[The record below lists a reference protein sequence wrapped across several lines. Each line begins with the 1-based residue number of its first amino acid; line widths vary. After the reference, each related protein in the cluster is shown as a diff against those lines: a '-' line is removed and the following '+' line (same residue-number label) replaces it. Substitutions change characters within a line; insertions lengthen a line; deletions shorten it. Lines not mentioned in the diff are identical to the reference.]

1 MRDFWNL
8 VASWGPLGVFA
19 TAAIESLGIP
29 NPGGTD
35 VLLLAV
41 TILRPSSALWCA
53 LLAVAGSLVGT
64 SIFFEATRRG
74 GERFLARRT
83 RSGRGARFREWF
95 QRYGL
100 LTVFI
105 PGLLP
110 IPFLPFK
117 FFAACAGAMGVS
129 RTRFLLVLLAARVPR
144 YLGLAYL
151 GAQLGEN
158 SLTWVKSHIWPLVA
172 FAVVLFVVLYA
183 MIRFSDRKVAGNH
196 RIE

>member
-1 MRDFWNL
+1 MRHFWNL

-19 TAAIESLGIP
+19 TAGIESLGIP

-41 TILRPSSALWCA
+41 TILRPSTALLCA
-53 LLAVAGSLVGT
+53 LLAVAGSLIGT
-64 SIFFEATRRG
+64 SIFFEVTRRG
-74 GERFLARRT
+74 GERFLAERT
-83 RSGRGARFREWF
+83 KTGRGARFREWF
-95 QRYGL
+95 QRYGM

-129 RTRFLLVLLAARVPR
+129 RTRFLLVLLAARLPR

-158 SLTWVKSHIWPLVA
+158 SLAWLKSHTWQLAA
-172 FAVVLFVVLYA
+172 FAVVLFLLLYA
-183 MIRFSDRKVAGNH
+183 MIRFSDRKTAGT
-196 RIE
+196 IG

>member
-1 MRDFWNL
+1 MRRFWNL

-19 TAAIESLGIP
+19 TALIESLGIP

-41 TILRPSSALWCA
+41 TIVRPSSAVWCA
-53 LLAVAGSLVGT
+53 LLAVAGSLIGT
-64 SIFFEATRRG
+64 AVFFEVMRRG
-74 GERFLARRT
+74 GERFLAQRT
-83 RSGRGARFREWF
+83 SSGRGARFRTWF
-95 QRYGL
+95 LRYGL
-100 LTVFI
+100 VTVFI

-129 RTRFLLVLLAARVPR
+129 RTRFLLVLFAARLPR
-144 YLGLAYL
+144 YIGLAYL

-158 SLTWVKSHIWPLVA
+158 SLTWVKSHMWQLVA
-172 FAVVLFVVLYA
+172 FAVILFMLLYA
-183 MIRFSDRKVAGNH
+183 LIRFADKKPV
-196 RIE
+196 E

>member
-1 MRDFWNL
+1 MRHFWNL

-41 TILRPSSALWCA
+41 TIVNPSSAIYCA
-53 LLAVAGSLVGT
+53 LLAVAGSLIGT
-64 SIFFEATRRG
+64 SIFFELTRRG
-74 GERFLARRT
+74 GERFLAQRT
-83 RSGRGARFREWF
+83 TSGRGAKFREWF

-117 FFAACAGAMGVS
+117 FFAACAGALGVS

-144 YLGLAYL
+144 YFCLAYL

-158 SLTWVKSHIWPLVA
+158 SLTWVKSHMWQLVA
-172 FAVVLFVVLYA
+172 FAVVLFVLLYA
-183 MIRFSDRKVAGNH
+183 MIRFSDRKLTGT
-196 RIE
+196 IG

>member
-1 MRDFWNL
+1 MRHFWNL

-19 TAAIESLGIP
+19 TATIESLGIP

-41 TILRPSSALWCA
+41 TILRPSSGIYCA
-53 LLAVAGSLVGT
+53 LLAVAGSLIGT
-64 SIFFEATRRG
+64 SVFFELMRRS
-74 GERFLARRT
+74 GERFLAQRT
-83 RSGRGARFREWF
+83 KSGRGARFRDWF

-151 GAQLGEN
+151 GAELGEN
-158 SLTWVKSHIWPLVA
+158 SLAWVKSHLWHWVA
-172 FAVVLFVVLYA
+172 FAVVLFILLYG
-183 MIRFSDRKVAGNH
+183 MIRFSDRKTTGT
-196 RIE
+196 IG

>member
-1 MRDFWNL
+1 MRHFWNL
-8 VASWGPLGVFA
+8 VASWGPAGVFA
-19 TAAIESLGIP
+19 AAAIESLGIP

-35 VLLLAV
+35 VLLVAV
-41 TILRPSSALWCA
+41 TIARPTLWIWCA
-53 LLAVAGSLVGT
+53 LLAVLGSLIGT
-64 SIFFEATRRG
+64 AVFFEVTRRG
-74 GERFLARRT
+74 GEKFLAQRT
-83 RSGRGARFREWF
+83 TSGRGARFKAWF

-117 FFAACAGAMGVS
+117 FFAACAGAMGVT

-158 SLTWVKSHIWPLVA
+158 SLAWLKGHTWHLAA
-172 FAVVLFVVLYA
+172 FAVVLFVLLYA
-183 MIRFSDRKVAGNH
+183 MVRFSDRKTAGT
-196 RIE
+196 IG

>member
-1 MRDFWNL
+1 MRRFWNL

-19 TAAIESLGIP
+19 TALIESLGIP

-41 TILRPSSALWCA
+41 TIVRPESAVWCA
-53 LLAVAGSLVGT
+53 LLAVAGSLIGT
-64 SIFFEATRRG
+64 AVFFEVMRRG
-74 GERFLARRT
+74 GERFLAQRT
-83 RSGRGARFREWF
+83 SSGRGARFRKWF
-95 QRYGL
+95 LRYGL
-100 LTVFI
+100 VTVFI

-129 RTRFLLVLLAARVPR
+129 RTRFLLVLLAARLPR

-158 SLTWVKSHIWPLVA
+158 SFTWAKSHLWQLVA
-172 FAVVLFVVLYA
+172 FAVILFMLLYA
-183 MIRFSDRKVAGNH
+183 LIRFADKKPV
-196 RIE
+196 E

>member
-1 MRDFWNL
+1 MRHFWAV

-41 TILRPSSALWCA
+41 TIVRPSAALLCA
-53 LLAVAGSLVGT
+53 LLAVAGSLIGT
-64 SIFFEATRRG
+64 MIFYEAVRKG
-74 GERFLARRT
+74 GERFLAKRT
-83 RSGRGARFREWF
+83 ASGGGARFRAWF
-95 QRYGL
+95 LRYGL
-100 LTVFI
+100 VTVFI
-105 PGLLP
+105 PALLP

-117 FFAACAGAMGVS
+117 FFAGCAAAMCVS
-129 RTRFLLVLLAARVPR
+129 RTRFFLVLLAGRIPR
-144 YLGLAYL
+144 YVGLAYL

-158 SLTWVKSHIWPLVA
+158 SLTWAKSHLWYMVV
-172 FAVVLFVVLYA
+172 FAVVLSAFLYA
-183 MIRFSDRKVAGNH
+183 LIRFSDQK